1 MVASGSLHTKVLE
14 ASRHCKFWVM
24 HQLNSKIFK
33 LICCRYYSCWLDVL
47 IFFVVLLIEQHLLTD
62 INYIYSLCIAKL
74 YSLPDLKIDLPKVEL
89 LYQILI
95 SLQEGIF
102 SLIYLTYLFLSSSE
116 KESGK
121 AKTREEL
128 LAEER
133 DYKRRRQSYRGK
145 KVKRNPTEVDPEFV
159 KNVCCSY

>member
-1 MVASGSLHTKVLE
+1 
-14 ASRHCKFWVM
+14 
-24 HQLNSKIFK
+24 
-33 LICCRYYSCWLDVL
+33 
-47 IFFVVLLIEQHLLTD
+47 
-62 INYIYSLCIAKL
+62 L